1 MLQILSEV
9 PYFLDHLDHGT
20 YAEVLIRSLGTT
32 GQRSPLIP
40 KASYPSLPKYREH
53 EKNSVD
59 TLDQP
64 VGAMNS
70 EIFELCSLTEEGSLT
85 DQPISVSSLYSPSA
99 AADYNVSISSIVN
112 LYHATNL
119 QDLYGT
125 AMKIVYGWLAWE
137 GLGSPGSTTEPTSRL
152 VELAQRARQ
161 RGAVPTL
168 KAISALEV
176 AIDCRGE
183 LQRLQRVE
191 GKDQFEMAAGESDVL
206 FM

>member
-1 MLQILSEV
+1 M
-9 PYFLDHLDHGT
+9 
-20 YAEVLIRSLGTT
+20 RSLETT
-32 GQRSPLIP
+32 GLSSPGIR
-40 KASYPSLPKYREH
+40 KTAYPSLYKSRGH
-53 EKNSVD
+53 KKNSKEAPG
-59 TLDQP
+59 QP
-64 VGAMNS
+64 AGTMDS
-70 EIFELCSLTEEGSLT
+70 EIFELCRLTEEGSLT
-85 DQPISVSSLYSPSA
+85 HQPISVPSLCSPST
-99 AADYNVSISSIVN
+99 AADYHLPVSSNVN

-119 QDLYGT
+119 QELYGT
-125 AMKIVYGWLAWE
+125 AMKIIYGWLAWE

-176 AIDCRGE
+176 AIDCRAE

-191 GKDQFEMAAGESDVL
+191 GKDQFEMAAGDSDVL

>member
-1 MLQILSEV
+1 MLQIIPEV
-9 PYFLDHLDHGT
+9 PYSLDRGT
-20 YAEVLIRSLGTT
+20 YAEVLIRSLEIT

-40 KASYPSLPKYREH
+40 NAPCSSLSQFGEH
-53 EKNSVD
+53 KKNPEN

-64 VGAMNS
+64 AVIMDS
-70 EIFELCSLTEEGSLT
+70 EIFKLCSLTEEGSLA
-85 DQPISVSSLYSPSA
+85 DQPISVSSLCSSSA
-99 AADYNVSISSIVN
+99 AAEYHLSISSIVN
-112 LYHATNL
+112 LYHTTNL
-119 QDLYGT
+119 QELYGT

-152 VELAQRARQ
+152 VELARRARR

-183 LQRLQRVE
+183 LQRLQREE
-191 GKDQFEMAAGESDVL
+191 GKDRFEMAAGESDVL